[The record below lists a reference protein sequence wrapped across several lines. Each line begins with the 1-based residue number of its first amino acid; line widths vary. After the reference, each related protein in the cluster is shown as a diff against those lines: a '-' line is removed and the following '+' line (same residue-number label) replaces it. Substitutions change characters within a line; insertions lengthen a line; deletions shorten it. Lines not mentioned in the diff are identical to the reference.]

1 MAEEQDKGVCDKM
14 WKGIIAKMAVKSSIS
29 DLDEDA
35 KEEVYLYRDKTIKII
50 IAKVPAK
57 FKEMTKRALEEH
69 IDRRYIVRNT
79 RLKGEIS
86 PKTGKEYSLI
96 HPSPKLGYL
105 TEAEANKR
113 VKEANKAGQISRAK
127 ALKRKTVRENLS
139 EIDENFA
146 EEIAEEVATTTKDTK
161 LKQVLDRMVLTFSE
175 RLSDDKRHSQ
185 RRSIIDKDIKEL
197 KEVVESDESYTQEDI
212 MAFSQL
218 MSKLK
223 GKPFFSKIHEAE
235 LRDIAESMR
244 KKYRFDDS
252 KNASWQDSLK
262 KSKIIE
268 AIKRFEEKHLRSE

>member
-1 MAEEQDKGVCDKM
+1 MT
-14 WKGIIAKMAVKSSIS
+14 WKGIITKMAVKSSIS

-35 KEEVYLYRDKTIKII
+35 KDEVYLYRDKTIKII

-113 VKEANKAGQISRAK
+113 VKEANKAGQISWAK

-146 EEIAEEVATTTKDTK
+146 EEIAEECG
-161 LKQVLDRMVLTFSE
+161 SE
-175 RLSDDKRHSQ
+175 WFKIPVDEAVR
-185 RRSIIDKDIKEL
+185 IIGEIKW
-197 KEVVESDESYTQEDI
+197 
-212 MAFSQL
+212 
-218 MSKLK
+218 
-223 GKPFFSKIHEAE
+223 
-235 LRDIAESMR
+235 R
-244 KKYRFDDS
+244 
-252 KNASWQDSLK
+252 
-262 KSKIIE
+262 
-268 AIKRFEEKHLRSE
+268 